1 MKLAQFSIFYK
12 AAFEK
17 SKVSLSFETLR
28 NVYFEDFLSKFQ
40 PYLRWRLALVSFVL
54 ETTTTSSR
62 DMTWRDR
69 PSSTVENTD
78 FTTDEWQTLP

>member
-1 MKLAQFSIFYK
+1 MKLAQFSLFYK

-40 PYLRWRLALVSFVL
+40 PYLR
-54 ETTTTSSR
+54 
-62 DMTWRDR
+62 
-69 PSSTVENTD
+69 
-78 FTTDEWQTLP
+78 